1 MKILIQGA
9 EIIDSNTS
17 HHGKEKNVLIQNGR
31 IASIGDK
38 VVQADKVINA
48 EGMKLS
54 TGWFDLGTFVGDPG
68 LEHKEDIDSVSRA
81 AASGGFTEIAVLP
94 NTQPTIQ
101 TKNEVSYISRNN
113 TNRLVQLYALAAVTR
128 NCKGEE
134 LTEMIDLHESGAV
147 GFTDGLKPIWH
158 TDIFLKSL
166 QYLQKFNGVLIDTA
180 EDLFLNMFGQMH
192 EGIQSTMLGL
202 KGMPRIAEEIIITR
216 NVELLG
222 YAGGRLH
229 LSRISSARSLDLIRT
244 ARKKYHI
251 TCGITSYQPLL
262 DDSMVGSFDTSYKVN
277 PPLREKVDQEALIKG
292 LKDGTIEVISSGHV
306 PQDEESKN
314 LEFDLAEFGMIS
326 LQTVASNIVSLSK
339 WVDYATLIEKLTTA
353 PRKLL
358 NLEVP
363 KIEVDE
369 KANLTLLDPDRVW
382 SLDEKTNLSKSRNS
396 PWWNRKIVGKV
407 AAVFNNGKHWIDNV
421 KDAEKLVND

>member
-9 EIIDSNTS
+9 EIIDSNS
-17 HHGKEKNVLIQNGR
+17 PYHQKEKNVLIQNGR

-38 VVQADKVINA
+38 SSQADKVIDA

-54 TGWFDLGTFVGDPG
+54 AGWFDLGTFVGDPG
-68 LEHKEDIDSVSRA
+68 LEHKEDLDSLSRL
-81 AASGGFTEIAVLP
+81 AASGGFTELAVLP
-94 NTQPTIQ
+94 NTQPAIQ

-113 TNRLVQLYALAAVTR
+113 ANRLVQLRALAAVTK

-134 LTEMIDLHESGAV
+134 LTEMIDLHEAGAV

-158 TDIFLKSL
+158 TDILLKSL
-166 QYLQKFNGVLIDTA
+166 QYLQKFDGLLIDTP
-180 EDLFLNMFGQMH
+180 EDQFLNLFGQMN

-202 KGMPRIAEEIIITR
+202 KGMPRIAEEIIISR

-222 YAGGRLH
+222 YAGGKLHFARL
-229 LSRISSARSLDLIRT
+229 SSGRSMDLIRT
-244 ARKKYHI
+244 AKKKLNV
-251 TCGITSYQPLL
+251 TCGITAYQPLL
-262 DDSMVGSFDTSYKVN
+262 DDSMVAGFDTSYKVN
-277 PPLREKVDQEALIKG
+277 PPLREKSDQEALIKG
-292 LKDGTIEVISSGHV
+292 LKDGTIDVIISGHV

-326 LQTVASNIVSLSK
+326 LQTFASNIVALSR
-339 WVDYATLIEKLTTA
+339 WVDYATLIEKVAIT

-358 NLEVP
+358 NLEIP

-382 SLDEKTNLSKSRNS
+382 TLDEKTNLSKSRNS
-396 PWWNRKIVGKV
+396 PWWNKKIVGKV
-407 AAVFNNGKHWIDNV
+407 AAVFNNGKQWIDNM